1 MDDRAIQKAV
11 IHFRKTFRIRDINV
25 TTLTHA
31 MEAQGYTVIEFRRV
45 NNDPEVA
52 LLLRNLHLED
62 RAVYSRGFTY
72 ADSHYRMVFIGED
85 LTEHEKTLILA
96 HEQGH
101 IYLGHMN
108 HLTVIGVDVQE
119 EYEAN
124 EFVHYLLHPVLIQRL
139 GQAVKNHFVPIC
151 ICIVLLAAAVA
162 GGIKYREFKDSE
174 TYFMEYYVTPHGT
187 KYHVKECGIIEGKEV
202 RRLTK
207 DDIESGEFEPCS
219 LCIP

>member
-1 MDDRAIQKAV
+1 MNDRAIQKAV
-11 IHFRKTFRIRDINV
+11 IHFRKSFKIRDIDV
-25 TTLTHA
+25 TTLPHA
-31 MEAQGYTVIEFRRV
+31 MEAQGYTVIEFRRL
-45 NNDPEVA
+45 NNEPEVA

-85 LTEHEKTLILA
+85 LNEHEKTLILA

-108 HLTVIGVDVQE
+108 HPTVIGVDVQE

-124 EFVHYLLHPVLIQRL
+124 EFVHYLMHPALIQRL
-139 GQAVKNHFVPIC
+139 RQAVKEHTVSIC
-151 ICIVLLAAAVA
+151 ICIVLLTAVVV
-162 GGIKYREFKDSE
+162 GVIKYRELKDSE

-187 KYHVKECGIIEGKEV
+187 KYHVKECSIIEEKEV

-207 DDIESGEFEPCS
+207 DDIENGEYEPCS
-219 LCIP
+219 FCIP